1 MDKVEVFNVK
11 DAVAEGWEVVYIGRG
26 CYGRKQ
32 SALHNPFRLKCE
44 ADRDKCI
51 GLYKEYLLK
60 SVKEKGPVRE
70 EMKRLY
76 RLVKS
81 GRHVALVCYCAPKRC
96 HGDVI
101 KEFLELYAGR

>member
-1 MDKVEVFNVK
+1 MSKIVVVNVK
-11 DAVAEGWEVVYIGRG
+11 DRAVGDYEVIYIGRG

-51 GLYKEYLLK
+51 GLYKQYLLK
-60 SVKEKGPVRE
+60 AVKEKGPVRE

-81 GRHVALVCYCAPKRC
+81 GRSIALMCFCAPKRC